1 MIAILEKPA
10 IVKELRA
17 QNERIEAK
25 VLEIVAENERLR
37 AALERIV
44 NLDYTRAGTNCCAYD
59 AHKIS
64 KKALANRAEP
74 PLSESED

>member
-25 VLEIVAENERLR
+25 VCEIVAENERLR
-37 AALERIV
+37 FDMKDIEILSDRFEHVDPSVKSIHKIAKAAL
-44 NLDYTRAGTNCCAYD
+44 G
-59 AHKIS
+59 
-64 KKALANRAEP
+64 
-74 PLSESED
+74 EDDE

>member
-1 MIAILEKPA
+1 MIAIFEKPA

-37 AALERIV
+37 AALKRFANDTDDCVSPGMKGE
-44 NLDYTRAGTNCCAYD
+44 AEA
-59 AHKIS
+59 
-64 KKALANRAEP
+64 ALGEGQ
-74 PLSESED
+74 